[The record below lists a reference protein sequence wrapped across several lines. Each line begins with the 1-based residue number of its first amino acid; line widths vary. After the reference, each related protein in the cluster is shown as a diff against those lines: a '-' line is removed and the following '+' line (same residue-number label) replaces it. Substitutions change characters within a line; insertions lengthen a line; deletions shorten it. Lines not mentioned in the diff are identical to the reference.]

1 MPTEK
6 EVLLSQKATMYDLK
20 RILEQDPDKTY
31 SVEERKALIDAYISG
46 AEQ

>member
-6 EVLLSQKATMYDLK
+6 EVLLIQKATMYDLK

-31 SVEERKALIDAYISG
+31 SVEELKALIDAYISG
-46 AEQ
+46 A

>member
-6 EVLLSQKATMYDLK
+6 EVLLIQKATMYDFK

-31 SVEERKALIDAYISG
+31 SVEELKALIDAYISG

>member
-6 EVLLSQKATMYDLK
+6 EVLLIQKATMYDLK
-20 RILEQDPDKTY
+20 RILEQDQDKTY
-31 SVEERKALIDAYISG
+31 SVEELKALIDAYISG